1 MRDYDEITAFLG
13 EWGPYQKMIF
23 FLLSASVFPNGFCGM
38 SIVFVGG
45 IPEHR
50 CLIPGNLNL
59 SEAWLNRTIPL
70 EQGRGK
76 LQHSQCRRYRLD
88 VIRNLSATFADPG
101 SINMSE
107 VEQEPCLDGW
117 EYSKDQYISTIVSE
131 WDLVCDNHWKGPFAM
146 SIFFIGVL
154 LGSFITGQ
162 LSDRFGR
169 KLIMFAT
176 MAVQTVFSML
186 QAFSP
191 NWEIFCIL
199 NFLVGLGQISNWV
212 AAFVLGSELLGKSI
226 RIVFCTVGACI
237 SFATGYMI
245 LPLIAYFIRSWPM
258 LLLILA
264 LSGLLYVPLWWFIPE
279 SPRWLL
285 IKGRVQEAE
294 AILRHAAKKNGVT
307 PPEVLFNDLEHEDM
321 KARSK
326 QSHSIIHLLKTR
338 NIRAITVIL
347 FLVWMILT
355 AEYFGLSLNTPN
367 LHGDD
372 YLNCFFSAAVEVP
385 AYTAAWLFLRRFSR
399 KFSLSGSLL
408 LGGVVLFFIQLIPS
422 NLLAISTFLAI
433 IAKLGITTAFCV
445 IYVYTA
451 ELYPTVVRNTGV
463 GVSLMASRLGSTIS
477 PYIFYLEG
485 DATQRAQ
492 IDSTEGV
499 MPASI
504 ASSLTGSRMATSDD
518 SGATAVNEED
528 YAGLSAL
535 YEQPAA
541 DIKCLP
547 TVDQSS
553 EQNHHNNNNRS
564 RDFVSAPQQSPN
576 PACKKDDIRGQHT

>member
-13 EWGPYQKMIF
+13 EWGPFQKMIF
-23 FLLSASVFPNGFCGM
+23 FLLSLSVFPNGFCGM
-38 SIVFVGG
+38 SIVFVGDV
-45 IPEHR
+45 PDHR

-70 EQGRGK
+70 EQERGK

-88 VIRNLSATFADPG
+88 VIRNLSATFADPD

-117 EYSKDQYISTIVSE
+117 EYSKDQYISTIVSD

-146 SIFFIGVL
+146 SVFFIGVL
-154 LGSFITGQ
+154 SGSFISGQ

-169 KLIMFAT
+169 KLIMFGT

-199 NFLVGLGQISNWV
+199 NFLVGLGQISNLV

-226 RIVFCTVGACI
+226 RIVFCTAGTCI
-237 SFATGYMI
+237 SFAIGYMT

-294 AILRHAAKKNGVT
+294 AILRQIAKKNGIT
-307 PPEVLFNDLEHEDM
+307 PPEVLFNDLELEDM

-326 QSHSIIHLLKTR
+326 QSHSIIHLFKTR

-347 FLVWMILT
+347 FLVWFILT
-355 AEYFGLSLNTPN
+355 VEYFGLSLNTPN
-367 LHGDD
+367 LHGDN
-372 YLNCFFSAAVEVP
+372 YWNCFFSAAVEVP
-385 AYTAAWLFLRRFSR
+385 AYVAAWLFLRRFSR
-399 KFSLSGSLL
+399 RFSISGSLL
-408 LGGVVLFFIQLIPS
+408 LGGVVLFFIQPIPS
-422 NLLAISTFLAI
+422 R
-433 IAKLGITTAFCV
+433 ITTAFCMA
-445 IYVYTA
+445 YVYTA

-477 PYIFYLEG
+477 PYIFYL
-485 DATQRAQ
+485 
-492 IDSTEGV
+492 GV
-499 MPASI
+499 YSEFLPYILMG
-504 ASSLTGSRMATSDD
+504 SLTVFSAFLVLFLPETLNVPLPETIDQMQKIKRFKRGRTDRNQYRFSKR
-518 SGATAVNEED
+518 GAVEETNMV
-528 YAGLSAL
+528 ASKG
-535 YEQPAA
+535 EE
-541 DIKCLP
+541 I
-547 TVDQSS
+547 
-553 EQNHHNNNNRS
+553 
-564 RDFVSAPQQSPN
+564 
-576 PACKKDDIRGQHT
+576 

>member
-1 MRDYDEITAFLG
+1 
-13 EWGPYQKMIF
+13 
-23 FLLSASVFPNGFCGM
+23 M

-264 LSGLLYVPLWWFIPE
+264 LSGLLY
-279 SPRWLL
+279 
-285 IKGRVQEAE
+285 
-294 AILRHAAKKNGVT
+294 
-307 PPEVLFNDLEHEDM
+307 HEDM

-463 GVSLMASRLGSTIS
+463 G
-477 PYIFYLEG
+477 
-485 DATQRAQ
+485 
-492 IDSTEGV
+492 
-499 MPASI
+499 
-504 ASSLTGSRMATSDD
+504 
-518 SGATAVNEED
+518 
-528 YAGLSAL
+528 
-535 YEQPAA
+535 
-541 DIKCLP
+541 
-547 TVDQSS
+547 
-553 EQNHHNNNNRS
+553 
-564 RDFVSAPQQSPN
+564 
-576 PACKKDDIRGQHT
+576 